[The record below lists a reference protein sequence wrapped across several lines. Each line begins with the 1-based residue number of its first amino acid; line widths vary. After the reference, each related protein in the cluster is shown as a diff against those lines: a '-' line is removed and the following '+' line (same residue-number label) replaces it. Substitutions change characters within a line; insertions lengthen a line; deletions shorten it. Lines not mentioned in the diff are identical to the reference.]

1 MIGYLQGA
9 VALGIGIGSAAAG
22 FLSRGKIAFHFVL
35 PAGLLLA
42 VSALA
47 FGLASSHVVPVLAI
61 TAILGVTGGFYQL
74 PLSTGIQQYS
84 PEDKRG
90 AYLAAGNAL
99 DCISM
104 LLASA
109 LHWLLLKPLKLSPGT
124 VIVVLGV
131 ITFAVVVALKAFMPS
146 DLKNVKTAD

>member
-1 MIGYLQGA
+1 M
-9 VALGIGIGSAAAG
+9 
-22 FLSRGKIAFHFVL
+22 
-35 PAGLLLA
+35 
-42 VSALA
+42 
-47 FGLASSHVVPVLAI
+47 
-61 TAILGVTGGFYQL
+61 TGGFYQL

-109 LHWLLLKPLKLSPGT
+109 LHWLLLKPLKLSPGA
-124 VIVVLGV
+124 VIVVLGI
-131 ITFAVVVALKAFMPS
+131 ITLGVVAALKAFMPC
-146 DLKNVKTAD
+146 DLKSVKTAD